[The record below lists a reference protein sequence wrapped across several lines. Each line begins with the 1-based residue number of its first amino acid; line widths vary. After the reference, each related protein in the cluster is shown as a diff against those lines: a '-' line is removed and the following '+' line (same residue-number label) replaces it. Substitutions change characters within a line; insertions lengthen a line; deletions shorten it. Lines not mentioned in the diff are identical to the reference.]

1 MTKNSYP
8 QIENKELSSLSD
20 IAWAESRARH
30 GSRLTAYLPGM
41 FVVDGHRGKYRAVS
55 ITGDKCDLN
64 CGHCKG
70 TLLRSMEHALTP
82 DELKRQGQAAVTR
95 GDVGILVTGGCDQH
109 GRLPWEQFIP
119 AIREVKERTNLK
131 ISVHAGQT
139 DFETARALKDAG
151 VDQAL
156 VDVIGD
162 DETAKSVYRL
172 SDGMESIRR
181 TLDSLAEAD
190 LEIVPHIVFGIHYG
204 QQRGEMAALNA
215 LKQYSLNKY
224 VVVVIVPTRG
234 TDMAEIQPPPPE
246 EVALFIA
253 RARLEMPDTRA
264 SLGCARPRG
273 PYRKTLD
280 VLAVRAGINS
290 IALASREALEEARQK
305 GLEIAY
311 EETCC
316 SLG

>member
-1 MTKNSYP
+1 MTNR
-8 QIENKELSSLSD
+8 ENASNQELSSILNL
-20 IAWAESRARH
+20 AWTESRARH

-55 ITGDKCDLN
+55 ITGDKCDLD

-70 TLLRSMEHALTP
+70 TLLRSMEHALSP
-82 DELKRQGQAAVTR
+82 DDLKRQGQAAVAR
-95 GDVGILVTGGCDQH
+95 GDQGILVTGGCDRQ

-119 AIREVKERTNLK
+119 AIRELKEETDLK
-131 ISVHAGQT
+131 ITVHTGQI
-139 DFETARALKDAG
+139 DFRTAHDLKNAG

-162 DETAKSVYRL
+162 EGTARDVCHL
-172 SDGMESIRR
+172 SNGIESISR
-181 TLDSLAEAD
+181 TLDSLAQAD
-190 LEIVPHIVFGIHYG
+190 LEIVPHIIFGMYYG
-204 QQRGEMAALNA
+204 KQRGEMAALKM
-215 LKQYSLNKY
+215 LREYPLNKY

-234 TDMAEIQPPPPE
+234 TEMAVIQPPPPE

-253 RARLEMPDTRA
+253 KARLEMPNPLA

-273 PYRKTLD
+273 VYRKSLD

-290 IALASREALEEARQK
+290 IALPSHEALEEAQQK
-305 GLEIAY
+305 GLSIVY

-316 SLG
+316 SLSN

>member
-1 MTKNSYP
+1 MTKNSHP

-20 IAWAESRARH
+20 LAWAESRARH

-41 FVVDGHRGKYRAVS
+41 FVVDGRRGKYRAVS
-55 ITGDKCDLN
+55 ITGDKCELD

-70 TLLRSMEHALTP
+70 TLLRSMEHALSP
-82 DELKRQGQAAVTR
+82 DDLRRQGQAAVAR
-95 GDVGILVTGGCDQH
+95 GDHGILVTGGCDQQ
-109 GRLPWEQFIP
+109 GRLPWERFIP
-119 AIREVKERTNLK
+119 TIRELKEQTDLK
-131 ISVHAGQT
+131 ITVHAGQT
-139 DFETARALKDAG
+139 DLETARALKDAG

-156 VDVIGD
+156 VDVISD
-162 DETAKSVYRL
+162 DDTARQVYHLSNGAESV
-172 SDGMESIRR
+172 RR
-181 TLDSLAEAD
+181 TLDSLARAD
-190 LEIVPHIVFGIHYG
+190 LEIVPHIIFGIHYG
-204 QQRGEMAALNA
+204 RQRGEMAALKMLQEYP
-215 LKQYSLNKY
+215 LKKY

-234 TDMAEIQPPPPE
+234 TDMASIEPPPLE

-253 RARLEMPDTRA
+253 RARLEAPNPKA

-273 PYRKTLD
+273 IYRKTLD

-290 IALASREALEEARQK
+290 VALPSHEALEEAERK

>member
-1 MTKNSYP
+1 MKTAKHNE
-8 QIENKELSSLSD
+8 INKQELSSLLES
-20 IAWAESRARH
+20 AWTESRARH
-30 GSRLTAYLPGM
+30 GFRLTAYLPGM
-41 FVVDGHRGKYRAVS
+41 FVVEGRRGKYRAVS

-64 CGHCKG
+64 CSHCKG
-70 TLLRSMEHALTP
+70 TLLRSMAHALSP
-82 DELKRQGQAAVTR
+82 DDLKRQGQAAVTR
-95 GDVGILVTGGCDQH
+95 GDRGILVTGGCDQA

-119 AIREVKERTNLK
+119 AIRELKEETDLK
-131 ISVHAGQT
+131 MTVHAGQT
-139 DFETARALKDAG
+139 DLQTARALKDAG

-162 DETAKSVYRL
+162 DDTARDVYHLSNGIESV
-172 SDGMESIRR
+172 RR
-181 TLDSLAEAD
+181 TLDSLAMAD
-190 LEIVPHIVFGIHYG
+190 LEIVPHIIFGIHYG
-204 QQRGEMAALNA
+204 RQRGEMAALKM
-215 LKQYSLNKY
+215 LKQYPLNKY

-253 RARLEMPDTRA
+253 QARLEMPNPQA

-273 PYRKTLD
+273 IYRKTLD

-290 IALASREALEEARQK
+290 IALPSHEALAEAERRS
-305 GLEIAY
+305 LEIVY
-311 EETCC
+311 EGTCC